1 MKKIFNLILLAGTA
15 ATLLFSC
22 RPMDLDVHQL
32 GAAPSEDQLSFSCAP
47 SADTP
52 NILELTN
59 TSSVKGV
66 ALWDLGNGATAKGDK
81 VSATYPFKGEYTVT
95 MSLYTTG
102 GFATVSQVVTV
113 DSDDY
118 GLLDTPG
125 FNALTGGCFCLG
137 MSLRIKIMTRFS
149 ALPILPKLFRFLLLT
164 PLTGIC

>member
-66 ALWDLGNGATAKGDK
+66 ALLSQGDGTKSPHPTTSLTRAKAP
-81 VSATYPFKGEYTVT
+81 SP
-95 MSLYTTG
+95 
-102 GFATVSQVVTV
+102 
-113 DSDDY
+113 
-118 GLLDTPG
+118 
-125 FNALTGGCFCLG
+125 
-137 MSLRIKIMTRFS
+137 
-149 ALPILPKLFRFLLLT
+149 PKM
-164 PLTGIC
+164 